1 MANDNKIMVFW
12 QFLQTKIFLNCCP
25 LDLFPDQ
32 TTHYMKQALLS
43 ALSSRYRKIIV
54 LLTILAAPLPLLAAG
69 SQGPSVGP
77 VRVEFIIFG
86 FILLGVAVFHH
97 KTFNVAVIGLTVL
110 LAFKLIFDPGFHLF
124 EHLFGHT
131 PFADQILDKSLRE
144 GEWGIIL
151 NLLGLLLGFAVLSK
165 IFEESGVPDM
175 LPRYL
180 PDDWK
185 GPFLLLIFVFILSS
199 FLDNIAAALIG
210 GTIALV
216 VFNRKVHIGYIAALV
231 AASNAGG
238 SGSVVGDT
246 TTTMMWIDGVSAFNV
261 LHAYVAALVALLF
274 FAWFASHQQD
284 KYQRIMKDPGQN
296 AKIDWLKILNVALI
310 LIGAIASNILYD
322 MPALGVWIAIVIG
335 AFIRPV
341 PWKEVPGA
349 IKGSIFL
356 ICLVFCAS
364 MMPVEE
370 LPNAS
375 WVTALALGFLSAVF
389 DNIPL
394 TKLCLDQGHYD
405 WGMLAYTVGFGG
417 SMVWFGSSAGVA
429 ITNKFPEGRNVF
441 EWVKKGWHVAVA
453 YVLGFFALYLLL
465 GWEPADN
472 KEHKIIN
479 CPVPGCPM
487 ASPAPADAH
496 GGSISWVDITK

>member
-1 MANDNKIMVFW
+1 MSLLKSNSKRLF
-12 QFLQTKIFLNCCP
+12 IFL
-25 LDLFPDQ
+25 LI
-32 TTHYMKQALLS
+32 LLS
-43 ALSSRYRKIIV
+43 PV
-54 LLTILAAPLPLLAAG
+54 TLLAAG
-69 SQGPSVGP
+69 GTVPSIGP

-86 FILLGVAVFHH
+86 LILLGVALFHKH
-97 KTFNVAVIGLTVL
+97 TFWVAVIGLVVL
-110 LAFKLIFDPGFHLF
+110 LTFKFIFDPGFHLG
-124 EHLFGHT
+124 EHMFGTT
-131 PFADQILDKSLRE
+131 PFGEQLMDKELRQ

-165 IFEESGVPDM
+165 IFEESNVPEI

-180 PDDWK
+180 PNDWK
-185 GPFLLLIFVFILSS
+185 GPFLLLIFVFVLSS

-216 VFNRKVHIGYIAALV
+216 VFKNKVHIGYIAALV

-261 LHAYVAALVALLF
+261 LHGYVAAVVALFF
-274 FAWFASHQQD
+274 FAWFAAHQQD
-284 KYQRIMKDPGQN
+284 KYQKIQSDAATN
-296 AKIDWLKILNVALI
+296 VKIDWLKLVHVVLI
-310 LIGAIASNILYD
+310 LAGAIISNILYD

-335 AFIRPV
+335 VLLRPV

-349 IKGSIFL
+349 LKGTIFL
-356 ICLVFCAS
+356 LCLVTCAS
-364 MMPVEE
+364 LMPVEE

-375 WVTALALGFLSAVF
+375 WVTAFALGFLSSVF

-405 WGMLAYTVGFGG
+405 WGMLAYSVGFGG
-417 SMVWFGSSAGVA
+417 SMIWFGSSAGVA
-429 ITNKFPEGRNVF
+429 ITNKFPEGRNVLL
-441 EWVKKGWHVAVA
+441 WLKKGWHVAAA
-453 YVLGFFALYLLL
+453 YIIGFFALYLLL

-472 KEHKIIN
+472 NEHKVIN

-487 ASPAPADAH
+487 AGQRETGEGTVSYL
-496 GGSISWVDITK
+496 DIQK

>member
-1 MANDNKIMVFW
+1 MKNQLQSFARDNSKKLF
-12 QFLQTKIFLNCCP
+12 FLFLI
-25 LDLFPDQ
+25 
-32 TTHYMKQALLS
+32 LL
-43 ALSSRYRKIIV
+43 
-54 LLTILAAPLPLLAAG
+54 APLSLFSAG
-69 SQGPSVGP
+69 ETAPAIGPI
-77 VRVEFIIFG
+77 RVEFIIFG
-86 FILLGVAVFHH
+86 LILLGVALFH
-97 KTFNVAVIGLTVL
+97 KQTFWVAVTGLTVL
-110 LAFKLIFDPGFHLF
+110 LTFKLVFDPGFHLM
-124 EHLFGHT
+124 EHIFGST
-131 PFADQILDKSLRE
+131 PLGEQLMDKELRQ

-165 IFEESGVPDM
+165 IFEESGVPDI

-216 VFNRKVHIGYIAALV
+216 VFSKKVHIGYIAAIV

-246 TTTMMWIDGVSAFNV
+246 TTTMMWIDGVAAFNV
-261 LHAYVAALVALLF
+261 LHAYIAAFAALLF

-284 KYQRIMKDPGQN
+284 KYQKIQKDAPAGATIDCIRILHV
-296 AKIDWLKILNVALI
+296 AIILA
-310 LIGAIASNILYD
+310 GAIISNIVYD
-322 MPALGVWIAIVIG
+322 MPALGVWIGILIG
-335 AFIRPV
+335 VFLRPV
-341 PWKEVPGA
+341 PWREVPGA
-349 IKGSIFL
+349 IKGTIFL
-356 ICLVFCAS
+356 LCLVMCAS

-370 LPNAS
+370 LPDAS
-375 WVTALALGFLSAVF
+375 WITAFALGFLSAVF

-394 TKLCLDQGHYD
+394 TKLCLEQGHYD
-405 WGMLAYTVGFGG
+405 WGMLAYAVGFGG

-429 ITNKFPEGRNVF
+429 ITNKFPEGRDVF
-441 EWVKKGWHVAVA
+441 KWVKNGWHVAVA
-453 YVLGFFALYLLL
+453 YVIGFFFLYLIM

-479 CPVPGCPM
+479 CPVPGCTVGKNDKLPEIGY
-487 ASPAPADAH
+487 AGFRDFN
-496 GGSISWVDITK
+496 DNF

>member
-1 MANDNKIMVFW
+1 M
-12 QFLQTKIFLNCCP
+12 
-25 LDLFPDQ
+25 
-32 TTHYMKQALLS
+32 YRLLS
-43 ALSSRYRKIIV
+43 QFFTENCKRILMTAIILSSPAFIF
-54 LLTILAAPLPLLAAG
+54 AAG
-69 SQGPSVGP
+69 STVPSLGP

-86 FILLGVAVFHH
+86 FILLGVALFH
-97 KTFNVAVIGLTVL
+97 KQTFWVAVIGVTVL
-110 LAFKLIFDPGFHLF
+110 LAFKLLFDPGFHLV
-124 EHLFGHT
+124 EHLLGTT
-131 PFADQILDKSLRE
+131 PMGEQIMDKELRQ

-165 IFEESGVPDM
+165 IFEESGVPDI

-216 VFNRKVHIGYIAALV
+216 VFKNRVHIGYIAALV

-246 TTTMMWIDGVSAFNV
+246 TTTMMWIDGVAAVNV
-261 LHAYVAALVALLF
+261 LHAYVAAVVALLF
-274 FAWFASHQQD
+274 FAWFGSRQQD
-284 KYQRIMKDPGQN
+284 KYQPIQKDSDLN
-296 AKIDWLKILNVALI
+296 IKIDWGKLLSVALI
-310 LIGAIASNILYD
+310 LAGAIISNIMYD

-335 AFIRPV
+335 TMIRKV

-349 IKGSIFL
+349 LKGTIFL
-356 ICLVFCAS
+356 LCLVTCAS

-370 LPNAS
+370 LPDAS
-375 WVTALALGFLSAVF
+375 WVTAFSLGFLSAVF

-405 WGMLAYTVGFGG
+405 WGMLAYSVGFGG
-417 SMVWFGSSAGVA
+417 SMIWFGSSAGVA
-429 ITNKFPEGRNVF
+429 ITNKFPEARNVVL
-441 EWVKKGWHVAVA
+441 WVKNGWHVAVA
-453 YVLGFFALYLLL
+453 FVIGFFALYLTL

-472 KEHKIIN
+472 KEHKVID

-487 ASPAPADAH
+487 GGQGEGGMTLPALDLT
-496 GGSISWVDITK
+496 SSFSR